1 MLTSPLLMAV
11 LVAVMAQ
18 FLVGYN
24 TGVINAPS
32 KVVFPS
38 HSTMEWSLA
47 VSAFAIGGPREL
59 QQTPLQ
65 CTHQAYLVGAMIGGD
80 LANDRGRRG
89 RTPHLPPVW
98 HALTILRRDH
108 VHDVGVSA
116 GR

>member
-1 MLTSPLLMAV
+1 MDPDEIVLTFPLLMAV

-38 HSTMEWSLA
+38 HTTMEWSLA
-47 VSAFAIGGPREL
+47 VSAFAIGGPRN
-59 QQTPLQ
+59 TWYYPLH
-65 CTHQAYLVGAMIGGD
+65 CGLNNNSVGAMIGGD

-89 RTPHLPPVW
+89 SFYSMFM
-98 HALTILRRDH
+98 RDRSE
-108 VHDVGVSA
+108 GSSQA
-116 GR
+116 RSW